1 LWRKVPLISSFFMT
15 PDNSE
20 ITIITC
26 SGISNTGKLTAKV
39 GEILIRRCPGQI
51 EVCLPARAEPDK
63 MKDALSHAEQI
74 LVVDG
79 CADCCA
85 RKKLMEHGYEPDIHI
100 IATECGIVKNGMED
114 PRFDEI
120 ELLTSFI
127 REKIR

>member
-1 LWRKVPLISSFFMT
+1 MSY
-15 PDNSE
+15 DSE
-20 ITIITC
+20 ITVITC

-39 GEILIRRCPGQI
+39 GEILIQRCPGQI
-51 EVCLPARAEPDK
+51 EVCLPARAEANK
-63 MKDALSHAEQI
+63 MKDALIHADHI

-79 CADCCA
+79 CNDCCG
-85 RKKLMEHGYEPDIHI
+85 RKKLREHGYEPDIHI

-120 ELLTSFI
+120 ELLTSVI

>member
-1 LWRKVPLISSFFMT
+1 MN

-26 SGISNTGKLTAKV
+26 SGISNTGKLTATV
-39 GEILIRRCPGQI
+39 GGILIRQYPGQI
-51 EVCLPARAEPDK
+51 ETCLSARAEPDT
-63 MKDALSHAEQI
+63 MKDALTHAERI

-79 CADCCA
+79 CTDCCG

-120 ELLTSFI
+120 ELLTSVI
-127 REKIR
+127 RDKIR